1 MQTRNAR
8 KEPPKRPY
16 EGKRLAEREPW
27 FDPWYQRKKPRMLAC
42 LEEHKP
48 RAAQRYSVE
57 ESDEEGSE
65 ASGWC
70 TEDELAGYYEPEED
84 EEAVRPRIR
93 AMVPTGIADDVVVPL
108 EEGGEECSAFL
119 ALVNRFNK

>member
-1 MQTRNAR
+1 MKTRNAR

-27 FDPWYQRKKPRMLAC
+27 FHPWYQRKKPRMLAC

-48 RAAQRYSVE
+48 RPAKIY
-57 ESDEEGSE
+57 SDEEASE
-65 ASGWC
+65 ASSWC
-70 TEDELAGYYEPEED
+70 TEDELDSEPEED

-108 EEGGEECSAFL
+108 EEGGEECCFPCSS
-119 ALVNRFNK
+119 